1 MRTRQTFVLYLLADP
16 DEPEA
21 LRGLIHV
28 VASGEEQSF
37 ASGPALLVLL
47 RRMVN
52 AAPQSAPRD
61 VDASDGEVRPCHAK
75 RPEARKEGDEQ
86 TQP

>member
-1 MRTRQTFVLYLLADP
+1 MRTRQTLVLYLLADP
-16 DEPEA
+16 DEPWA

-28 VASGEEQSF
+28 VASGEEQPF

-52 AAPQSAPRD
+52 AAPQIAPHD
-61 VDASDGEVRPCHAK
+61 VDTG
-75 RPEARKEGDEQ
+75 KEEK
-86 TQP
+86 